1 MTDASSSLPEA
12 LVRALRDHAAK
23 TSGSPPAF
31 GVMQARRIAEECR
44 CTVGDVERAALAARI
59 LPERY
64 RRNLGTIGWE
74 GQERLLRSA
83 VAVVGAG
90 GIGGW
95 IIEGLARMG
104 VGYLTIIDCDR
115 FEENNL
121 NRQLG
126 CTERTLGL
134 PKAEV
139 LAERVAQVN
148 AAVAPTPRVVRLDA
162 GNAAELLAGA
172 EVVVDALDTLPARMD
187 LQRAAKALGIPMV
200 HGAIAG
206 YTGQVT
212 TVLPG
217 DAGLTALYGEA
228 VPERGIETT
237 LGNPAATPM
246 MVAAWQIH
254 EVIKLLV
261 GAKHILHARLLV
273 MDAEYGEFGE
283 IELG

>member
-1 MTDASSSLPEA
+1 MTHPSTRLPES
-12 LVRALRDHAAK
+12 LVWALRERAAHAE
-23 TSGSPPAF
+23 GSPPAI
-31 GVMQARRIAEECR
+31 GVMQTRRLAEEHH
-44 CTVGDVERAALAARI
+44 CTLCDVERAALATHV

-64 RRNLGTIGWE
+64 RRNLGTVGWE
-74 GQERLLRSA
+74 GQQRLLEST
-83 VAVVGAG
+83 VAIVGAG

-104 VGYLTIIDCDR
+104 VGHLIVIDSDR

-148 AAVAPTPRVVRLDA
+148 AAVVVTPRIARLGAD
-162 GNAAELLAGA
+162 NAAALLEGA
-172 EVVVDALDTLPARMD
+172 DVVVDALDTLPAR
-187 LQRAAKALGIPMV
+187 LEVQRAAGVLGVPMV

-212 TVLPG
+212 TVMPG
-217 DAGLTALYGEA
+217 DPGLNALYRGA

-261 GAKHILHARLLV
+261 GVEHILRDRLLL
-273 MDAEYGEFGE
+273 MDAEYGEFSE
-283 IELG
+283 IQLG

>member
-1 MTDASSSLPEA
+1 MTNPSPPIPDTLAS
-12 LVRALRDHAAK
+12 ALRELAARAEG
-23 TSGSPPAF
+23 TPPAI
-31 GVMQARRIAEECR
+31 GIIQTRRLAEEHG
-44 CTVGDVERAALAARI
+44 CTVRDVERAALAARV

-64 RRNLGTIGWE
+64 RRNLGTIDWE
-74 GQERLLRSA
+74 GQQRLLEST
-83 VAVVGAG
+83 VAIVGAG

-104 VGYLTIIDCDR
+104 VGHLIVIDCDR

-134 PKAEV
+134 AKAEV
-139 LAERVAQVN
+139 LAERMAQVN
-148 AAVAPTPRVVRLDA
+148 AAVEVTPCVARLVA
-162 GNAAELLAGA
+162 ANAAELLAGA
-172 EVVVDALDTLPARMD
+172 AVVVDALDTLPARMD
-187 LQRAAKALGIPMV
+187 LQRAAEALGVPMV

-217 DAGLTALYGEA
+217 DAGLNALYRGA

-254 EVIKLLV
+254 ETIKLLV
-261 GAKHILHARLLV
+261 GVGHVLSARLLL
-273 MDAEYGEFGE
+273 MDAEFGEFGE

>member
-1 MTDASSSLPEA
+1 MTTPSAPLPET
-12 LVRALRDHAAK
+12 LVSALREYAAEAE
-23 TSGSPPAF
+23 GSPPAI
-31 GVMQARRIAEECR
+31 GVAQTRRLAEEQR
-44 CTVGDVERAALAARI
+44 CTVRDVERAALAARI

-74 GQERLLRSA
+74 GQQRLLEST
-83 VAVVGAG
+83 VAIVGAG

-95 IIEGLARMG
+95 IVEGLARMG
-104 VGYLTIIDCDR
+104 VSHLTVIDSDR

-134 PKAEV
+134 PKAEC

-148 AAVAPTPRVVRLDA
+148 AAVMVTPHVAWLDA
-162 GNAAELLAGA
+162 ANAEGLLAGA
-172 EVVVDALDTLPARMD
+172 DVVVDALDSLPARMD
-187 LQRAAKALGIPMV
+187 LQRAAQALGVPMV

-217 DAGLTALYGEA
+217 DAGLSALYRGS
-228 VPERGIETT
+228 VPERGIEVT

-261 GAKHILHARLLV
+261 GNVHLLRARLLL
-273 MDAEYGEFGE
+273 MDAEYGEFSE

>member
-1 MTDASSSLPEA
+1 MTNSATAVPETLIAA
-12 LVRALRDHAAK
+12 LWRYAAK
-23 TSGSPPAF
+23 SEARPPAI
-31 GVMQARRIAEECR
+31 GVTLARRLAEEHG
-44 CTVGDVERAALAARI
+44 CTVRDVELAALAAHV

-74 GQERLLRSA
+74 GQRRLLEST
-83 VAVVGAG
+83 VGIVGAG

-95 IIEGLARMG
+95 IVEGLARMG
-104 VGYLTIIDCDR
+104 VGHLIVIDSDR

-134 PKAEV
+134 PKAEC

-148 AAVAPTPRVVRLDA
+148 AAVEVTPYVAHLDA
-162 GNAAELLAGA
+162 RNGEVLLRGA
-172 EVVVDALDTLPARMD
+172 DVVVDALDTLPARMD
-187 LQRAAKALGIPMV
+187 LQQAARALGVPMV

-212 TVLPG
+212 TVMPG
-217 DAGLTALYGEA
+217 DAGLDALYRGP
-228 VPERGIETT
+228 VPERGVETT

-261 GAKHILHARLLV
+261 GVGHVLRARLLL

-283 IELG
+283 IHLE

>member
-1 MTDASSSLPEA
+1 MTVHAEFHPDALLA
-12 LVRALRDHAAK
+12 ALRAWAATAEGTPPSLGVTQVRRLAADH
-23 TSGSPPAF
+23 
-31 GVMQARRIAEECR
+31 E
-44 CTVGDVERAALAARI
+44 CTVAEVERAALSVHI

-74 GQERLLRSA
+74 GQERLLRA
-83 VAVVGAG
+83 TVVVVGAG

-95 IIEGLARMG
+95 VIEALARMG
-104 VGYLTIIDCDR
+104 VGHLVVIDCDR

-134 PKAEV
+134 PKAEC

-148 AAVAPTPRVVRLDA
+148 AAVRVTPHVVRLDA
-162 GNAAELLAGA
+162 TNAQALLRGA
-172 EVVVDALDTLPARMD
+172 DVVVDALDTLPAR
-187 LQRAAKALGIPMV
+187 LVLEEAAQALGIPMV

-212 TVLPG
+212 TILPG
-217 DAGLTALYGEA
+217 DSGLTGLYGN
-228 VPERGIETT
+228 VTPERGIETT

-246 MVAAWQIH
+246 MVAAWQVH
-254 EVIKLLV
+254 EVVKLLV
-261 GAKHILHARLLV
+261 GVPHVLRARLIL
-273 MDAEYGEFGE
+273 MDAEYGEFSE
-283 IELG
+283 IALP

>member
-1 MTDASSSLPEA
+1 MTRTSTPVPEG
-12 LVRALRDHAAK
+12 LVAALRAHAAK
-23 TSGSPPAF
+23 AGGSPPAI
-31 GVMQARRIAEECR
+31 GVVQTRRLAEEYG
-44 CTVGDVERAALAARI
+44 CTVRDVECLALAERI

-64 RRNLGTIGWE
+64 RRNLGTVGWE
-74 GQERLLRSA
+74 GQARLLNST

-104 VGYLTIIDCDR
+104 VGRLIVIDCDR

-134 PKAEV
+134 PKAEI

-148 AAVAPTPRVVRLDA
+148 AAVQVTPYVARLEDA
-162 GNAAELLAGA
+162 NAVELLAGA
-172 EVVVDALDTLPARMD
+172 EVVVDALDTLPARMV
-187 LQRAAKALGIPMV
+187 LQRAACALGIPMV

-206 YTGQVT
+206 YTAQVT

-217 DAGLTALYGEA
+217 DAGLTALYGGA

-237 LGNPAATPM
+237 LGNPSATPM

-254 EVIKLLV
+254 EVIKLLLGV
-261 GAKHILHARLLV
+261 QHTLRSRLLM

>member
-1 MTDASSSLPEA
+1 MSNASAKVPENLTAA
-12 LVRALRDHAAK
+12 LQAHVAK
-23 TSGSPPAF
+23 AGGSPPAI
-31 GVMQARRIAEECR
+31 GVLTTRRLAEECR

-74 GQERLLRSA
+74 GQERLLRSV

-104 VGYLTIIDCDR
+104 IGYLTIIDSDR

-126 CTERTLGL
+126 CTERTMGL

-148 AAVAPTPRVVRLDA
+148 AAVVTAPCVARLGAANA
-162 GNAAELLAGA
+162 GELLAGA

-187 LQRAAKALGIPMV
+187 LQRAAGALGIPMV

-217 DAGLTALYGEA
+217 DAGLTALYGDV

-261 GAKHILHARLLV
+261 GAKHVLRARLLL

>member
-1 MTDASSSLPEA
+1 MDTDRSPSASLCAA
-12 LVRALRDHAAK
+12 LQQLAA
-23 TSGSPPAF
+23 TAEDGPAAI
-31 GVMQARRIAEECR
+31 GVLQTRRLAEEHGCA
-44 CTVGDVERAALAARI
+44 VGDVERAALASGV

-64 RRNLGTIGWE
+64 RRNLGTVGWE
-74 GQERLLRSA
+74 GQRRLLAST

-95 IIEGLARMG
+95 VIEGLARMG
-104 VGYLTIIDCDR
+104 VGRLVVIDCDR

-139 LAERVAQVN
+139 LAERAAQVN
-148 AAVAPTPRVVRLDA
+148 AAVMVTPHVARLDA
-162 GNAAELLAGA
+162 SNASHLLRGA
-172 EVVVDALDTLPARMD
+172 QVVVDALDTLPARMD
-187 LQRAAKALGIPMV
+187 LQRAAQALGIPMV

-206 YTGQVT
+206 YSCQVT
-212 TVLPG
+212 TVMPG
-217 DAGLTALYGEA
+217 DAGLTALYGDA

-237 LGNPAATPM
+237 LGNPSATPM

-254 EVIKLLV
+254 EVIKLLI
-261 GAKHILHARLLV
+261 GAEHILRARLLM
-273 MDAEYGEFGE
+273 MDAEFGEFGE

>member
-1 MTDASSSLPEA
+1 MTKRSSLLPET
-12 LVRALRDHAAK
+12 LLSALREYAARAE
-23 TSGSPPAF
+23 TSPPAI
-31 GVMQARRIAEECR
+31 GVIQTRHLAEEHG
-44 CTVGDVERAALAARI
+44 CTVRDVERAALAVGV

-74 GQERLLRSA
+74 GQQRLLEST

-95 IIEGLARMG
+95 IVEGLARMG
-104 VGYLTIIDCDR
+104 VGHLIVIDSDR

-126 CTERTLGL
+126 CSERTLGL
-134 PKAEV
+134 PKAEC

-148 AAVAPTPRVVRLDA
+148 AAVKVTPHVVRLSAENA
-162 GNAAELLAGA
+162 GELLAGA
-172 EVVVDALDTLPARMD
+172 EVVIDALDTLPTRLA
-187 LQRAAKALGIPMV
+187 LQGAAAVLGVPMV

-206 YTGQVT
+206 YTAQVT
-212 TVLPG
+212 TIMPG
-217 DAGLTALYGEA
+217 DAGLRALYRCA
-228 VPERGIETT
+228 VPERGVETI

-246 MVAAWQIH
+246 MVAAWQVH
-254 EVIKLLV
+254 EVVKLLV
-261 GAKHILHARLLV
+261 GSEHTLRARLLL
-273 MDAEYGEFGE
+273 MDAEHGEFGE